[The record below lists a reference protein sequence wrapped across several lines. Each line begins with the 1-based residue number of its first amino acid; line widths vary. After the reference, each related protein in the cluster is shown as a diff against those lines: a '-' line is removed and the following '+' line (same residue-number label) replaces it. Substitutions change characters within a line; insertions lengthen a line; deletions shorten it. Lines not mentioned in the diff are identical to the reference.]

1 MPMSAT
7 LLAVRTS
14 VHSCVNRLKPAR
26 HSMAMSASLGIHPLH
41 QKILRMLDGSEQRP
55 SLTAEPLQVARIARD
70 LLG

>member
-14 VHSCVNRLKPAR
+14 VHSCANRLKPVR

-41 QKILRMLDGSEQRP
+41 HKILHMLGWFR
-55 SLTAEPLQVARIARD
+55 AEADRASRRNRSRVA
-70 LLG
+70 